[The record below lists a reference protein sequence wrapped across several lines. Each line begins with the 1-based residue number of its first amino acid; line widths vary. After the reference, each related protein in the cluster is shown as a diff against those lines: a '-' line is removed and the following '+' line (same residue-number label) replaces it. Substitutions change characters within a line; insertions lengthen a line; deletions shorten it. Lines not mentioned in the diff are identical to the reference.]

1 MSRLKGCKPK
11 SKSYYKN
18 MKSPLKVFH
27 FKVPVWITVVY
38 CCLSIVLVPWT
49 FYLSVTLPERHLSSH
64 WALSWVGLDV
74 GLVML
79 LLLTG
84 VLAYLKSDWV
94 VISSTATGSFLLAD
108 AWFDIMD
115 AHAGVALQQAV
126 IMALFVEIPL
136 AIISY
141 MIAHSI
147 VTRNLRLLTSVSSGD
162 DPEQR
167 DRNNIITP
175 SVEDS
180 TGSVGI

>member
-1 MSRLKGCKPK
+1 
-11 SKSYYKN
+11 
-18 MKSPLKVFH
+18 MKSPLKAFH
-27 FKVPVWITVVY
+27 FNVPVWITVVY
-38 CCLSIVLVPWT
+38 CCLSIILVPWT

-126 IMALFVEIPL
+126 TMAILVEIPL
-136 AIISY
+136 AVISY
-141 MIAHSI
+141 LIAHSI
-147 VTRNLRLLTSVSSGD
+147 VSKNMRLLSTALSQDSSAQND
-162 DPEQR
+162 D
-167 DRNNIITP
+167 NIITP
-175 SVEDS
+175 TIEDS
-180 TGSVGI
+180 TSSVGI